1 MDDGAEVV
9 WKGIKLL
16 IRGLCEFPEVVIDL
30 FEWLGRKVLR
40 HVLRVKQEVTGW
52 AAILVCLCSTV
63 LICMV
68 GLLIDVAL

>member
-9 WKGIKLL
+9 WKGLKVL
-16 IRGLCEFPEVVIDL
+16 IRGICEFPDTVMDV
-30 FEWLGRKVLR
+30 FEWLGRKALR
-40 HVLRVKQEVTGW
+40 HALQAKQEVTCW
-52 AAILVCLCSTV
+52 AAILVGLCSTV

>member
-1 MDDGAEVV
+1 MEGNQATD
-9 WKGIKLL
+9 K
-16 IRGLCEFPEVVIDL
+16 GLCEFPDVVMDL

-40 HVLRVKQEVTGW
+40 HALRVKQEVTCW
-52 AAILVCLCSTV
+52 AAMAAGLCSTV